1 MELIGGIIGFTL
13 ALAFYIVKYSAI
25 GLFYAFKYLFIGLF
39 YGFKY
44 LFLGIYY
51 VFKYLV
57 VGIFFILKWIFKGI
71 FGKRENKEKKLT
83 KLIEN
88 NNYCN
93 NYILE
98 YCYLEDGKVIPDTL
112 NGANFCDTFA
122 SLEEAKHEA
131 SIASESTYGAVRIY
145 IGIGYDGKSTDNI
158 DGLIYEYRD
167 GFIYKNNLN
176 NAVANLDKLKEMEV
190 HMFTSLTNYEQV
202 ELDNSET
209 DIDEEVDEEIIEDDI
224 PDVAIVKDDD
234 IEKDLE
240 LFKSIPLERCANGF
254 YVRCF
259 SINNLEPLKSKDGN
273 YLDEFCDNLENALR
287 AAKRKSNFTFVA
299 KACIYFADDFNKD
312 DTYND
317 DVFVAEY
324 IKGDCNYYLEKI
336 VPEETDEEKQRK
348 KLKKEKKI
356 KYTKLIEK
364 HEGYKNKGLLTEE
377 EFEIYKKKYL
387 SYIEG
392 NN

>member
-71 FGKRENKEKKLT
+71 FGKHESKEKKLT

-88 NNYCN
+88 NNYSN

-98 YCYLEDGKVIPDTL
+98 YCYLEDGKVIPNTL
-112 NGANFCDTFA
+112 NGSNFCDTYA

-131 SIASESTYGAVRIY
+131 SIASESTYGAIRIY
-145 IGIGYDGKSTDNI
+145 IGIGYDGKSTDNS
-158 DGLIYEYRD
+158 DGLIYEYRN

-176 NAVANLDKLKEMEV
+176 NAVANLDKLKEKEV
-190 HMFTSLTNYEQV
+190 HMFTCLTYYEQV

-209 DIDEEVDEEIIEDDI
+209 DIDKEVDEETIEDDI
-224 PDVAIVKDDD
+224 PDVAIVKDDH
-234 IEKDLE
+234 IETDLE
-240 LFKSIPLERCANGF
+240 LFKLIPLERCANGF

-287 AAKRKSNFTFVA
+287 HAKRKSEFSFVA
-299 KACIYFADDFNKD
+299 KACIYFADDFDEND
-312 DTYND
+312 EEND
-317 DVFVAEY
+317 DSLIADY
-324 IKGDCNYYLEKI
+324 IKGEVTCYLEKLHLK
-336 VPEETDEEKQRK
+336 EEEKQRK
-348 KLKKEKKI
+348 KLIKEKKI

-377 EFEIYKKKYL
+377 EFEIYKQRYQG
-387 SYIEG
+387 YME
-392 NN
+392 NE